1 MLAQSQQASVSFV
14 MSVRPYLSTR
24 LWLDGFS
31 WNLCWWLLS
40 KCVEKIQICFSCNRN
55 VGHIT
60 WSPQDVWLLP
70 ATWLG
75 HKMVSATRCT
85 SVSVVQWSSGQLRF
99 SGNAFGICIVA
110 RTYGNTVYVNHT
122 KNSMLRFPC
131 NNGNAN
137 APQCYAVCTLPL
149 SFIWSFLYDT
159 VCY

>member
-1 MLAQSQQASVSFV
+1 MLVAFIKMCREDPNLLQLQQKRRTHYMITA
-14 MSVRPYLSTR
+14 TR
-24 LWLDGFS
+24 LIVASDLTIRWL
-31 WNLCWWLLS
+31 
-40 KCVEKIQICFSCNRN
+40 
-55 VGHIT
+55 
-60 WSPQDVWLLP
+60 
-70 ATWLG
+70 
-75 HKMVSATRCT
+75 SATRG
-85 SVSVVQWSSGQLRF
+85 SVVQWSSSQLRF

-149 SFIWSFLYDT
+149 SFIWSFLYDA